1 MAAKQPQKRLSQRP
15 AKPAPKK
22 AAKAAPKRVVK
33 KPAAPATSSVDAYM
47 SDLKHA
53 HKAGVQDIRK
63 LILSLAP
70 GIQEDVKWN
79 APSFYIDDHF
89 ATFRL
94 HPSPI
99 FQLIL
104 HTGAKK
110 KASAKP
116 LKIADPEGLLKW
128 AAADRCVVTFSSA
141 ADAKA
146 KKVAL
151 GAILRAWINQL

>member
-1 MAAKQPQKRLSQRP
+1 MAAKKPEKQATKSRP
-15 AKPAPKK
+15 KTSPNRASKPAPKRATKK
-22 AAKAAPKRVVK
+22 AAATIAP
-33 KPAAPATSSVDAYM
+33 SVDAYM

-53 HKAGVQDIRK
+53 HKDGVQDIRK
-63 LILSLAP
+63 LILSLGG
-70 GIQEDVKWN
+70 GIKEDVKWN

-116 LKIADPEGLLKW
+116 LKIDDPDGLLKW
-128 AAADRCVVTFSSA
+128 AAADRCVVSFSSA

-146 KKVAL
+146 KKGAL
-151 GAILRAWINQL
+151 TAILRAWISQL

>member
-1 MAAKQPQKRLSQRP
+1 MAAKKSGKRATRSRP
-15 AKPAPKK
+15 KSSAKK
-22 AAKAAPKRVVK
+22 AAKAAPKRAAK
-33 KPAAPATSSVDAYM
+33 KAAATIAPSVDAYM

-53 HKAGVQDIRK
+53 HKDGVQDIRR
-63 LILSLAP
+63 LILSLAG
-70 GIQEDVKWN
+70 GIKEDVKWN
-79 APSFYIDDHF
+79 APSFYSDDHF

-116 LKIADPEGLLKW
+116 LKIDDPKGLLKW

-146 KKVAL
+146 KKGAL
-151 GAILRAWINQL
+151 TAILRAWISQL

>member
-1 MAAKQPQKRLSQRP
+1 MAAKKSAKRATKSQPKSS
-15 AKPAPKK
+15 AKK
-22 AAKAAPKRVVK
+22 AVQAAPKR
-33 KPAAPATSSVDAYM
+33 AARKAAATIASSVDAYM
-47 SDLKHA
+47 SNLKHA
-53 HKAGVQDIRK
+53 HKDGVQDIRR
-63 LILSLAP
+63 LILSLAG
-70 GIQEDVKWN
+70 GIKEDVKWN

-110 KASAKP
+110 KASTKP
-116 LKIADPEGLLKW
+116 LKIDDPEGLLKW

-146 KKVAL
+146 KKGAL
-151 GAILRAWINQL
+151 TAILRAWIGQL